1 LHCPEHLQRNT
12 VPFKIINNWTMANPG
27 DIVAGGAISRHVA
40 RPLNTVFHGIFT
52 ESNLTKIQKIKQFV
66 LCIVYASGKRVGR
79 MARMAEQQLCQEMNK
94 AYYMHLQVLFADI
107 QDGRSYWQ
115 KHLGFN
121 FSFADMMTQT
131 FGSGQVQRT
140 FYFDY
145 NSNENLED
153 GQVDHLKLGW
163 INPFLWR
170 RYGELKTEMQSSMLP
185 VLMKCRIRALDGGAS
200 YETGSGASFPEV
212 LYEFLGKLFQID
224 ANAKHEE
231 RVRKR
236 GRVADAAGG
245 QPAPANVAAE
255 NPAIA
260 AAEEENNEGLAPVAS
275 APAAGRSIVRDAP
288 DRWGDAH
295 VAWRHSCLFVFVL
308 NGPLTYFHPDIG
320 SRTVCEFLRKVPR
333 SGPPNAGAAARRVED
348 GDSRRQ
354 QRRHDERDAGIS
366 RAESDNRNFIE
377 EIAQSRMAQ
386 ERATREGNELARL
399 QLQVQ
404 IAGMQQ
410 RQQNGQEHM
419 TRIQNLRAAIE
430 MLNKLPDGMELSET
444 QKQQK
449 KDMEQRYAEAL
460 IAVGQVQEL
469 HEDPLANLASAIA
482 HATQPYIPSPAG
494 GVAGQLP
501 GASAILAP
509 DTVPRARPSAA
520 AGRPLHPSYRGSA
533 GDRQQLGAVEDS
545 VENS

>member
-1 LHCPEHLQRNT
+1 MS
-12 VPFKIINNWTMANPG
+12 IPG
-27 DIVAGGAISRHVA
+27 DVVAGGAISRHVA

-79 MARMAEQQLCQEMNK
+79 MTRMAEQQLCQEMNK
-94 AYYMHLQVLFADI
+94 AYYMHLQVLFADML
-107 QDGRSYWQ
+107 DGRSYWQ
-115 KHLGFN
+115 KHFGFN

-153 GQVDHLKLGW
+153 GQVENLKLGW
-163 INPFLWR
+163 TNPFLWR
-170 RYGELKTEMQSSMLP
+170 RYGELKTEMQSTMLP
-185 VLMKCRIRALDGGAS
+185 VLMKCRIHALDGGAS
-200 YETGSGASFPEV
+200 YETGSGTSFPEM

-236 GRVADAAGG
+236 TRVVADAAGAAAGG
-245 QPAPANVAAE
+245 QPAPAN
-255 NPAIA
+255 A
-260 AAEEENNEGLAPVAS
+260 AADSAIDEDDGQASVAS

-295 VAWRHSCLFVFVL
+295 VAWRHSCLFVFAL
-308 NGPLTYFHPDIG
+308 NGPLTFFHPDIG

-333 SGPPNAGAAARRVED
+333 SGPPNAGAAARHVDE

-354 QRRHDERDAGIS
+354 QRRHNERDVGIS
-366 RAESDNRNFIE
+366 RAESDSRNFIE
-377 EIAQSRMAQ
+377 EIAQSRLAQ
-386 ERATREGNELARL
+386 ERAARESNELARL

-404 IAGMQQ
+404 LAGMQQ

-419 TRIQNLRAAIE
+419 THIQNLRAVIE

-449 KDMEQRYAEAL
+449 KDMEHRYAEAL
-460 IAVGQVQEL
+460 IAVGQVRECQQ
-469 HEDPLANLASAIA
+469 DPFASLASAIA
-482 HATQPYIPSPAG
+482 HATQPYIPSPASDIA
-494 GVAGQLP
+494 VQPP
-501 GASAILAP
+501 GASAILVP
-509 DTVPRARPSAA
+509 DTVPRPRPAA
-520 AGRPLHPSYRGSA
+520 AASRSLHPSYRGSA
-533 GDRQQLGAVEDS
+533 SDRQQNGAVADS
-545 VENS
+545 AEIN